1 MYGIHRQS
9 FFLNDLKFIHLKI
22 DSKKNN
28 YLKIDSKKNNYLN
41 LMIYV
46 NLKQILKLKN
56 LNSTIVYLL
65 TLNAS
70 SKPKLYRSQS
80 KRSYR

>member
-28 YLKIDSKKNNYLN
+28 YLITPYDLCKPKANSKSKK
-41 LMIYV
+41 MIDDE
-46 NLKQILKLKN
+46 
-56 LNSTIVYLL
+56 
-65 TLNAS
+65 
-70 SKPKLYRSQS
+70 LYT
-80 KRSYR
+80 